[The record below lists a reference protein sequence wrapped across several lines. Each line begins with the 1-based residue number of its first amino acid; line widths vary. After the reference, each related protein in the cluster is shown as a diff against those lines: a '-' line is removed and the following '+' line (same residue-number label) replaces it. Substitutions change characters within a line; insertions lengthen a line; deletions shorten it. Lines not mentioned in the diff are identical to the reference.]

1 MSNIAFIGV
10 GNMGLP
16 MLENLIKAGNQV
28 TAFDLSESARNGA
41 AEAGAIIEVSPK
53 VAVKNKEIVVTML
66 PAGPEVRAVYLEDDG
81 IIPHVS
87 AGTLLIDCSTIDVLT
102 ARDIT
107 KAAESKDLEMLDAP
121 VSGGVMGAK
130 AGALTFMVG
139 GTERAFD
146 RAEAVLEPMAKTVVY
161 AGPAGNGQAAKICN
175 NMMLAAGMIVTS
187 EAFRLADS
195 LGLDRQTMFDISSR
209 ATGQCWALTNYCP
222 VPGPVPTSPANNDY
236 RAGFTA
242 AMMGKD
248 LALAMQAAKEAGI
261 SLPLGAEAERLYSA
275 FCAAGY
281 EEIDFSGIFKY
292 VEPLE

>member
-1 MSNIAFIGV
+1 VPNIAFIGA

-28 TAFDLSESARNGA
+28 TAFDLSDSARNGA
-41 AEAGAIIEVSPK
+41 AEAGAIIANSPK
-53 VAVKNKEIVVTML
+53 AAVKNKEIVVTML
-66 PAGPEVRAVYLEDDG
+66 PAGPEAHAVYMGDSG
-81 IIPHVS
+81 IIAHVS
-87 AGTLLIDCSTIDVLT
+87 PGTLLIDCSTIDVLT
-102 ARDIT
+102 SRNIT
-107 KAAESKDLEMLDAP
+107 KAAEAKGLEMLDAP

-130 AGALTFMVG
+130 AGTLTFMVG
-139 GTERAFD
+139 GTKQAFD
-146 RAEAVLEPMAKTVVY
+146 RAEAVLLPMAKTVVY

-222 VPGPVPTSPANNDY
+222 VPGPVPASPANNDY

-242 AMMGKD
+242 AMMAKD
-248 LALAMQAAKEAGI
+248 LALAMKAAEEAGI
-261 SLPLGAEAERLYSA
+261 SAPLGAEAERLYSA
-275 FCAAGY
+275 FCVAGY
-281 EEIDFSGIFKY
+281 NEVDFSGIFRF
-292 VEPLE
+292 VESVD